1 MIIEPK
7 KMKQKK
13 PKHGHNMISPIICL
27 FSFKIVDERSVFLHF
42 LNDCRAFW
50 LGKIFIVGSTP
61 TKVHLRSGQS
71 ERCLVYSNY
80 L

>member
-27 FSFKIVDERSVFLHF
+27 FSFQDHRLKVVFFYF

-50 LGKIFIVGSTP
+50 LGKIFIVSSAP
-61 TKVHLRSGQS
+61 TKVHLRSSQS
-71 ERCLVYSNY
+71 KRCLVYSNY